1 MDVTASLVI
10 DAPPD
15 AVARVQFDPA
25 RDPEW
30 IGGVD
35 RVELVTPP
43 PLAAGSQV
51 RRIGGFLGRPI
62 VWLMRVERLE
72 PHRLVAMH
80 ALESPFPMDV
90 DYMLEPAEGN
100 RTRASIRIRG
110 SGGGVYRMPGFLHG
124 PMVRRSVQGD
134 LGRLKRIVE
143 GRARGCD
150 PEYSGCGRGGE
161 RAGHHDARGPG
172 SLAGRGSGR

>member
-1 MDVTASLVI
+1 MPLDVTASSVI

-15 AVARVQFDPA
+15 AVARVQFDPN

-35 RVELVTPP
+35 RVELVTTQPFG
-43 PLAAGSQV
+43 LGSQV
-51 RRIGGFLGRPI
+51 RRIGGFLGRKI
-62 VWLMRVERLE
+62 VWLMNVEEYE
-72 PHRLVAMH
+72 PARLVRMH

-90 DYMLEPAEGN
+90 DYILEPAGEGQ
-100 RTRASIRIRG
+100 TRASIRIQGKGG
-110 SGGGVYRMPGFLHG
+110 SVYGMPGFLQG

-143 GRARGCD
+143 G
-150 PEYSGCGRGGE
+150 
-161 RAGHHDARGPG
+161 DAQH
-172 SLAGRGSGR
+172 

>member
-1 MDVTASLVI
+1 MALDVTASVVI

-15 AVARVQFDPA
+15 AVAHIQFDPT

-43 PLAAGSQV
+43 PLALGSQV
-51 RRIGGFLGRPI
+51 RRIGGFLGRQI
-62 VWLMRVERLE
+62 VWLMRVDGFE
-72 PHRLVAMH
+72 PDRLVRMH

-90 DYMLEPAEGN
+90 DYQLEPGAEG

-110 SGGGVYRMPGFLHG
+110 EGRGMYGLPGPLMG

-134 LGRLKRIVE
+134 LGRLKR
-143 GRARGCD
+143 
-150 PEYSGCGRGGE
+150 
-161 RAGHHDARGPG
+161 
-172 SLAGRGSGR
+172 LAETHG

>member
-1 MDVTASLVI
+1 MALDVMATTVI
-10 DAPPD
+10 EAPPE

-35 RVELVTPP
+35 RVELVTTQPFG
-43 PLAAGSQV
+43 LGSQV
-51 RRIGGFLGRPI
+51 RRIGGFLGRKI
-62 VWLMRVERLE
+62 VWLMNVEEYE
-72 PHRLVAMH
+72 PDRLVRMH

-90 DYMLEPAEGN
+90 DYILEPVGDG
-100 RTRASIRIRG
+100 RTRASIRIQGKGG
-110 SGGGVYRMPGFLHG
+110 SVYGMPGFVQG

-143 GRARGCD
+143 AAR
-150 PEYSGCGRGGE
+150 
-161 RAGHHDARGPG
+161 
-172 SLAGRGSGR
+172 

>member
-1 MDVTASLVI
+1 MALDVTATLDI

-15 AVARVQFDPA
+15 AVARVQFDPT

-35 RVELVTPP
+35 RIELVTTQPFG
-43 PLAAGSQV
+43 LGSQV
-51 RRIGGFLGRPI
+51 RRIGGFLGRKI
-62 VWLMRVERLE
+62 VWLMRVEEYE
-72 PHRLVAMH
+72 PDQLVRMH

-90 DYMLEPAEGN
+90 DYVLESAGEG

-110 SGGGVYRMPGFLHG
+110 SGGNVYGMPGFLQA

-143 GRARGCD
+143 AAR
-150 PEYSGCGRGGE
+150 
-161 RAGHHDARGPG
+161 
-172 SLAGRGSGR
+172 